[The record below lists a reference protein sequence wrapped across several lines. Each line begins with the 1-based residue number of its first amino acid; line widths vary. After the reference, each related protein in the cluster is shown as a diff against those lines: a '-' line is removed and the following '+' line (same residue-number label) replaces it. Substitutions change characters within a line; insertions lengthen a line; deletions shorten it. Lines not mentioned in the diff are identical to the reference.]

1 MENIMQF
8 LEHKTGLV
16 TGVTGFLAKVFLE
29 KLLRVQPNVKKLYLL
44 LRAADTSSANQRFYN
59 EVIGKDLFRVVKEK
73 LGANLNSIIAK
84 KIVIVAGDVSYED
97 LGVKDSS
104 LREEMINDLDF
115 ILNFAATTRFDERY
129 DVALGTNTL
138 GAKNVLCFAKNCL
151 KLKLLIHVSTAYVC
165 GESSGLI
172 MEKPYQLGEALN
184 GVLGLNIVEEKKLID
199 RKLNQLHVEG
209 SSEANIKKAM
219 IDMGIER
226 AKTYGWPNTYVFTKA
241 MGEMI
246 VGHLKENLPM
256 VIVRPT
262 MVTSTWREPFPG
274 WIEGVR
280 TIDALIVGYGSGKI
294 SFFVGDVTAII
305 DVIPAD
311 MVVNTIIAAMM
322 VHANNQPCE
331 LVYHVGSSIGN
342 PIRYSN
348 FRDYLYFYFTSKPW
362 ILQNGKPVKVAKP
375 TILITMVNFHRYIA
389 IHYLP
394 WLKVLKLANTISCDY
409 FQGTYNNLNRKI
421 KCVTRLV
428 ELYQPYL
435 FFHGIFD
442 DSNTNKLLG
451 IAKDNGTETNNFFFD
466 VKSIDWDDYFIN
478 THIPS
483 IVKYVLK

>member
-199 RKLNQLHVEG
+199 RKLNQLQREG
-209 SSEANIKKAM
+209 ATEANIKKAM

-226 AKTYGWPNTYVFTKA
+226 TFEGKSANGD
-241 MGEMI
+241 
-246 VGHLKENLPM
+246 
-256 VIVRPT
+256 R
-262 MVTSTWREPFPG
+262 TWREPFPG
-274 WIEGVR
+274 WIEGAR
-280 TIDALIVGYGSGKI
+280 TIDALTVGYGSGKI
-294 SFFVGDVTAII
+294 SFFAGDVTAII

-375 TILITMVNFHRYIA
+375 TILITMV
-389 IHYLP
+389 
-394 WLKVLKLANTISCDY
+394 LKLANSISCDY

>member
-1 MENIMQF
+1 MELEKITQF
-8 LEHKTGLV
+8 LERKTVLV
-16 TGVTGFLAKVFLE
+16 TGATGFLAKVFLE

-44 LRAADTSSANQRFYN
+44 LRAADTSSVNQRFYN
-59 EVIGKDLFRVVKEK
+59 EVMGKDLFRVVKEK
-73 LGANLNSIIAK
+73 LGANLNSFIAK
-84 KIVIVAGDVSYED
+84 KIAIVAGDVSYED

-199 RKLNQLHVEG
+199 RKLNQLQREG
-209 SSEANIKKAM
+209 ATEANIKKAM
-219 IDMGIER
+219 IDMGIE
-226 AKTYGWPNTYVFTKA
+226 
-241 MGEMI
+241 
-246 VGHLKENLPM
+246 
-256 VIVRPT
+256 
-262 MVTSTWREPFPG
+262 
-274 WIEGVR
+274 R

-305 DVIPAD
+305 DV
-311 MVVNTIIAAMM
+311 
-322 VHANNQPCE
+322 
-331 LVYHVGSSIGN
+331 
-342 PIRYSN
+342 
-348 FRDYLYFYFTSKPW
+348 
-362 ILQNGKPVKVAKP
+362 
-375 TILITMVNFHRYIA
+375 
-389 IHYLP
+389 
-394 WLKVLKLANTISCDY
+394 VLKLANKISCDY

-421 KCVTRLV
+421 NRVMRLV
-428 ELYQPYL
+428 ELYQPYR

-442 DSNTNKLLG
+442 DSNTNKLLRT
-451 IAKDNGTETNNFFFD
+451 AKDNGMETNNFFFD
-466 VKSIDWDDYFIN
+466 VKSSDWDDYFIN
-478 THIPS
+478 THIPG

>member
-1 MENIMQF
+1 MELEKITQF
-8 LEHKTGLV
+8 LERKTVLV
-16 TGVTGFLAKVFLE
+16 TGATGFLAKVFLE

-44 LRAADTSSANQRFYN
+44 LRAADTSSVNQRFYN

-84 KIVIVAGDVSYED
+84 KIAIVPGDVSYED
-97 LGVKDSS
+97 LGAKDSS

-151 KLKLLIHVSTAYVC
+151 NFAAYVC

-199 RKLNQLHVEG
+199 RKLNQLQREG
-209 SSEANIKKAM
+209 ATEANIKKAM

-246 VGHLKENLPM
+246 VGHSKENLPI

-305 DVIPAD
+305 DV
-311 MVVNTIIAAMM
+311 
-322 VHANNQPCE
+322 
-331 LVYHVGSSIGN
+331 
-342 PIRYSN
+342 
-348 FRDYLYFYFTSKPW
+348 
-362 ILQNGKPVKVAKP
+362 
-375 TILITMVNFHRYIA
+375 
-389 IHYLP
+389 
-394 WLKVLKLANTISCDY
+394 VLKLANTISCDY

-421 KCVTRLV
+421 KRVMRLV